1 MESDLLELASRVA
14 AAYRLAVSVTPQ
26 GTVKAVGL
34 HPNMIV
40 AIEQAVGQL
49 GLTHTRLLSFAGH
62 DAQNLSTFTS
72 TGLIFVPS
80 FGLSHSP
87 TEDVRDEDVIN
98 GANVVLH
105 TLLQL
110 SNDV

>member
-1 MESDLLELASRVA
+1 MEADLVELAGRVA
-14 AAYRLAVSVTPQ
+14 AAYRLTVSVAPQ
-26 GTVKAVGL
+26 GTVRAVDMYP
-34 HPNMIV
+34 HMIG

-62 DAQNLSTFTS
+62 DAQNMSAFTS
-72 TGLIFVPS
+72 TGLLFVPS
-80 FGLSHSP
+80 FGLSHSS
-87 TEDVRDEDVIN
+87 TENVRDEDVIN

-105 TLLQL
+105 TLLRL